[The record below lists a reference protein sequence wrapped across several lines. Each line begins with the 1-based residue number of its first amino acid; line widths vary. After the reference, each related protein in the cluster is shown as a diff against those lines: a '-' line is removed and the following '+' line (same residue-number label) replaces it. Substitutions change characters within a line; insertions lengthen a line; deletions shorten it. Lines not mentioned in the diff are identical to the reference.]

1 MNLQIECLFWRIS
14 TETMNAN
21 IWNVITYLG
30 RVWGSNGAYSDWSQ
44 SQEKDLFDQYV
55 DKGRV
60 KQRKINYA
68 LSNLFVFNR
77 QTCVTGT
84 ILQIHSYQKKQ
95 AWSDYKK
102 IAMWLL

>member
-44 SQEKDLFDQYV
+44 SQEKDLFDQYAG
-55 DKGRV
+55 KGQV
-60 KQRKINYA
+60 KQRKVNYA